1 MAQEYSKI
9 QWFPGH
15 MAKARRKIEE
25 SISKVD
31 LVLELCDARIP
42 RSSRNPMLR
51 SMLRSKPWLLPLNKS
66 DLADPVQTARWLSY
80 FESKRVSALAI
91 DAKSGKNIKKI
102 LPGAREILSERI
114 AAWENRGMVGRSIR
128 IMVVGIPNVGKSAL
142 INALCRGS
150 GIGKAEVRDQPGVT
164 RENRWFTIGKG
175 FDLLDTPGVLWHK
188 FDDPRQGEALAFT
201 GAVNDE
207 IIDTYELA
215 LHLLKKLLILAPG
228 KLSDRYKLSQEEL
241 SFSEEALLETIAL
254 HRGMLASG
262 AAADTER
269 CALMLLDE
277 FRGGKIGQITLEQVE
292 E

>member
-1 MAQEYSKI
+1 MAEEFSKV

-42 RSSRNPMLR
+42 KSSRNPLLSR
-51 SMLRSKPWLLPLNKS
+51 MLRSKPRLLLLNKS
-66 DLADPVQTARWLSY
+66 DLADPAQTAKWLGY
-80 FESKRVSALAI
+80 YEKKKIPALAI
-91 DAKSGKNIKKI
+91 DAKSGKNLKKL
-102 LPGAREILSERI
+102 LPKAREILSEKI
-114 AAWENRGMVGRSIR
+114 AAWEKRGMVGRSIR

-150 GIGKAEVRDQPGVT
+150 GVGKAEVRDQPGVT

-188 FDDPRQGEALAFT
+188 FEDPRQGEALAFT

-207 IIDTYELA
+207 ILDTYELA
-215 LHLLKKLLILAPG
+215 LHLLKKLCILAP
-228 KLSDRYKLSQEEL
+228 KQLAERYKLSDEALSLPEEEL
-241 SFSEEALLETIAL
+241 LSTIAL
-254 HRGMLASG
+254 RRGMLISG
-262 AAADTER
+262 GEVDTER

-277 FRGGKIGQITLEQVE
+277 FRGGKIGAITLEQVE
-292 E
+292 